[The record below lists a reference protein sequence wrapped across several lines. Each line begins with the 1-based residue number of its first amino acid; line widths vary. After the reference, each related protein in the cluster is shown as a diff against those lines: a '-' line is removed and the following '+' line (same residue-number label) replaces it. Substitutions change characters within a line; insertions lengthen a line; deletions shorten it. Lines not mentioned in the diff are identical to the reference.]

1 MIFGIIMLFLFIF
14 FIIGFVIYQV
24 YKNFVKKHSILLQNL
39 QKVNEK
45 YHFNYI
51 EPFNFVMNI
60 DNESYYKNVSPYDYL
75 VYQLQYCQKAVKY
88 NIGITIDNINK
99 YDLYIYDVDKIKLF
113 GKYDC
118 DIEKKFTWL
127 LNRVEEA
134 IFCKS
139 LINPTITFRINVK
152 IVLTNINGD
161 YKTSKSST
169 FDKIKIEDVIEQMND
184 KANYRF
190 NNDQIWKSIT
200 NVERARVSNK
210 MRFAIFN
217 RDHNRCVK
225 CHSSRN
231 LEIDHII
238 PISKGGKSTYD
249 NLQTLCKRCNKNKS
263 NIIEG
268 YTSKTYNPNIKYCPK
283 CKAPLRVVNGKYGK
297 FYGCSNYPKCEYSEK
312 IK

>member
-1 MIFGIIMLFLFIF
+1 M
-14 FIIGFVIYQV
+14 
-24 YKNFVKKHSILLQNL
+24 
-39 QKVNEK
+39 
-45 YHFNYI
+45 
-51 EPFNFVMNI
+51 
-60 DNESYYKNVSPYDYL
+60 
-75 VYQLQYCQKAVKY
+75 
-88 NIGITIDNINK
+88 
-99 YDLYIYDVDKIKLF
+99 
-113 GKYDC
+113 
-118 DIEKKFTWL
+118 
-127 LNRVEEA
+127 
-134 IFCKS
+134 
-139 LINPTITFRINVK
+139 
-152 IVLTNINGD
+152 
-161 YKTSKSST
+161 
-169 FDKIKIEDVIEQMND
+169 IKIEDVIEQMND
-184 KANYRF
+184 KTNYRF

-210 MRFAIFN
+210 MRFSIFN
-217 RDHNRCVK
+217 RDHNRCLK